1 MRTTVT
7 IDDAL
12 YQQALEL
19 ADESMDKSD
28 LFREAIKTWLDA
40 RYAKYPSQ
48 TRGIGV
54 MTKVLVDTSVWVD
67 HFKSINNA
75 LANLIALDM
84 ALVHPMSSEQ
94 ARLSDVMTFIENE
107 NVYGLGCGLVD
118 MTLLVSVLITPGAL
132 IWTMDKRL
140 EHLATQFN
148 TRVVSFEANNYERK
162 FTWLMTALYG
172 GLLALVGFLGKY
184 LIDSYG
190 K

>member
-1 MRTTVT
+1 
-7 IDDAL
+7 
-12 YQQALEL
+12 
-19 ADESMDKSD
+19 
-28 LFREAIKTWLDA
+28 
-40 RYAKYPSQ
+40 
-48 TRGIGV
+48 

-84 ALVHPMSSEQ
+84 ALVHPMVILEIACGTPPAPREQTLKNLEQLQSSEQ
-94 ARLSDVMTFIENE
+94 ARLSDVVTFIENE

-148 TRVVSFEANNYERK
+148 VSFQPV
-162 FTWLMTALYG
+162 FH
-172 GLLALVGFLGKY
+172 
-184 LIDSYG
+184 
-190 K
+190 